1 MAKRRFYYDCEFIER
16 PSTIDLIS
24 IGMVGED
31 GSEYYAV
38 SSEFDES
45 AASLWVRENVLTL
58 LPPEEERVSRARI
71 RADLLGF
78 LVPSKSD
85 KVELWGYYSAYDHV
99 ALCWLFGPMVD
110 LPPGMPKYTRD
121 LKQWADTLGN
131 PKLPKDPADEHHAL
145 ADARWVREAWQFLK
159 QIEQGRTR

>member
-31 GSEYYAV
+31 GSEYYGV
-38 SSEFDES
+38 SNEFDES
-45 AASLWVRENVLTL
+45 AANLWVRENVLTL
-58 LPPEEERVSRARI
+58 LPPVEERVSRARI

-78 LVPSKSD
+78 LRPSKAD

-121 LKQWADTLGN
+121 LKQWADALGN
-131 PKLPKDPADEHHAL
+131 PKLPKDPEDEHHAL
-145 ADARWVREAWQFLK
+145 ADARWVREAWRFLRG
-159 QIEQGRTR
+159 IEERRA

>member
-1 MAKRRFYYDCEFIER
+1 MAKRRYFYDCEFIER

-45 AASLWVRENVLTL
+45 AANLWVRENVLAL
-58 LPPEEERVSRARI
+58 LPPAAERVPRAEI
-71 RADLLGF
+71 RDGLLDF
-78 LVPSKSD
+78 LKPSKAD

-99 ALCWLFGPMVD
+99 ALCWLFGPMVE
-110 LPPGMPKYTRD
+110 LSPGMPKYTRD
-121 LKQWADTLGN
+121 LKQWADILGN
-131 PKLPKDPADEHHAL
+131 PRLPKDPENEHHAL
-145 ADARWVREAWQFLK
+145 ADARWVREAWHFLE
-159 QIEQGRTR
+159 QIEQGRA